1 MSFEDL
7 ERRFLTSRQRL
18 VPGFYRLRRVVTPT
32 TASEMIEATWNIIR
46 TSFLYLF
53 YVWILSELIFMI
65 IIRFAKNSLNQLK
78 SPPKYPRNSVDIA
91 LRILKNIER
100 MKTYSIEK
108 FLSGW
113 FCGASIDSIQ
123 QENLESF
130 FAWVMYATFSR
141 NLNQE
146 QKENIALVLNY
157 LQTTFRLSFRPGYNP
172 KVHHVHMTL
181 EPIRYIH
188 HPLFLYILV
197 GIKNIFTDISLQA
210 MGYQKRYS
218 RGVTYW
224 FRPSP
229 CVNDELTPTVFFHGI
244 TTGWSIYA
252 LLIQQL
258 SSKRTIFLFEL
269 DGIKIH
275 SLNFEMPSPDHYCEV
290 VRRVLDRH
298 QKTKVN
304 LVGHS
309 FGTITTGWFVTRY
322 PSYVS
327 HVTLIDPVSLLLS
340 QPEVA
345 FNFLYRK
352 PSTLMEWGI
361 HLAASM
367 EITISNSL
375 RRNFWWYQNELWLED
390 IDSSIGV
397 HISLAGGDEVC
408 NSEAVHEYILICQ
421 KERSI
426 MREKCIDDLNT
437 NQEITDITICYRDG
451 QSHAQV
457 LMCMKSLGVMSEK
470 ILFGQKAVYDKGKE

>member
-1 MSFEDL
+1 M
-7 ERRFLTSRQRL
+7 
-18 VPGFYRLRRVVTPT
+18 V
-32 TASEMIEATWNIIR
+32 ATVAWNLIKESLIN
-46 TSFLYLF
+46 LF
-53 YVWILSELIFMI
+53 YLWILSELIFMI
-65 IIRFAKNSLNQLK
+65 LIWYAAKSSLNKLK
-78 SPPKYPRNSVDIA
+78 SPPSYGK
-91 LRILKNIER
+91 KNIDVAMRIIKNLER
-100 MKTYSIEK
+100 MKSYSLQK

-113 FCGASIDSIQ
+113 FCGASFDSIHL
-123 QENLESF
+123 ENIRSF
-130 FAWVMYATFSR
+130 LSWVMYANFMK
-141 NLNQE
+141 NLNIE
-146 QKENIALVLNY
+146 QLQQIDEVIHYIENTFHHKFPVGLN
-157 LQTTFRLSFRPGYNP
+157 PNI
-172 KVHHVHMTL
+172 HHVHMTL
-181 EPIRYIH
+181 EPLRYLP
-188 HPLFLYILV
+188 HPLIFYILV

-210 MGYQKRYS
+210 MGYQKRFS

-229 CVNDELTPTVFFHGI
+229 CTNDELTPTVFFHGI

-275 SLNFEMPSPDHYCEV
+275 SLNFEMPTPDHYCEV
-290 VRRVLDRH
+290 VKRVLDRH

-309 FGTITTGWFVTRY
+309 FGTITTGWFVTRH

-327 HVTLIDPVSLLLS
+327 HITLIDPVSLLLS

-367 EITISNSL
+367 EITIANSL

-390 IDSSIGV
+390 VDLSIGV
-397 HISLAGGDEVC
+397 HVSLAGGDEVC
-408 NSEAVHEYILICQ
+408 NSEAVHEYVQICQ
-421 KERSI
+421 NDRLKL
-426 MREKCIDDLNT
+426 REQSVDNLNVD
-437 NQEITDITICYRDG
+437 QEISDITICYRDG
-451 QSHAQV
+451 HSHAQV
-457 LMCMKSLGVMSEK
+457 LMCLKSLGVMSEK
-470 ILFGQKAVYDKGKE
+470 ILFGQKAVYEKGKE